1 MSQIEIAFEALRR
14 ANSRGIVG
22 AGAASII
29 DALEDAERAIAEAK
43 NALLPSGTGRPAAID
58 SVPTLDRLMSD
69 AVKACKALTPEQQ
82 LELMEVQRKSFAENN
97 VALSR
102 PAPAATDTGLETV
115 AWEKMDNMRDPND
128 KLVYEVKFPRNGD
141 KRLVYKSQ
149 ADKLLAERD
158 IIIRSHLTTIATL
171 NANNAAFEELCKL
184 TFAIQHNPNCPDKF
198 LIRLPGKSGCID
210 LKPYGDQLGFR
221 AHKTGDVIGA
231 GATLHEAC
239 QKALAR
245 LGQVGL

>member
-1 MSQIEIAFEALRR
+1 MSDLLNSQIADALEKCDWAGASIGNKAIVSLAIEALRNAR
-14 ANSRGIVG
+14 PAPV
-22 AGAASII
+22 ATPADATDEMVEAALAV
-29 DALEDAERAIAEAK
+29 DWDNEDERATVHNIWHAMTAK
-43 NALLPSGTGRPAAID
+43 
-58 SVPTLDRLMSD
+58 
-69 AVKACKALTPEQQ
+69 LT
-82 LELMEVQRKSFAENN
+82 S
-97 VALSR
+97 S
-102 PAPAATDTGLETV
+102 PAATDTGLETV
-115 AWEKMDNMRDPND
+115 AWESMDNKLDPND

-149 ADKLLAERD
+149 AEELLAEKD

-171 NANNAAFEELCKL
+171 NADTAAFNELCNL